1 MVTALQRSQGFRVRT
16 ESMSDGGNR
25 SVSLRRTGMGLV
37 RIALTLVIVAAA
49 VNSATGGVDEDGAK
63 RSVKPVRLRHYFLRP
78 HDVVLFLGNSITDNA
93 APEMAFLA
101 DDIANRYP
109 TLASGDGKVT
119 LIRAG
124 IGGEQAFQGAKRLKA
139 LLEQHK
145 PTVCVVGYGTCEVT
159 FKNEASYV
167 PAMKDI
173 VKQLKEAGIAITIV
187 SPPPPSP
194 RNWKQSPWPASQFVE
209 GIPPM
214 VAKAGSIAED
224 EGVLFV
230 DSYAAI
236 KRVVERKHGELTVDG
251 IHLNEAGYRAM
262 ADALQKAWGFGKP
275 LAKAGTAR

>member
-1 MVTALQRSQGFRVRT
+1 
-16 ESMSDGGNR
+16 
-25 SVSLRRTGMGLV
+25 
-37 RIALTLVIVAAA
+37 
-49 VNSATGGVDEDGAK
+49 
-63 RSVKPVRLRHYFLRP
+63 
-78 HDVVLFLGNSITDNA
+78 
-93 APEMAFLA
+93 MAFLA

-214 VAKAGSIAED
+214 VAKAGSIDRRQTDVLRAVTLPDEYKPPYHERQRGTRKESVAPADLRGVSRQDEPADVLHQQVTDHVVGRPETHDGAALFLAQPLGNATDTPGPTGRLSQTVEEHED
-224 EGVLFV
+224 HKGRIRVGKSKDDV
-230 DSYAAI
+230 DDDTDT
-236 KRVVERKHGELTVDG
+236 E
-251 IHLNEAGYRAM
+251 
-262 ADALQKAWGFGKP
+262 
-275 LAKAGTAR
+275 TAQQEHPRPPPASDVAV